1 MTELIFITSTGTDIG
16 KTFVTRLMI
25 QQLKK
30 EGKTVRAFKPIISGV
45 TDENIAA
52 SDTGLILKALGQEI
66 TKENIQKISPW
77 RFKEPLSPHDAAR
90 MEKQKI
96 DFKAL
101 LNFTKDIYD
110 AAISDNIDVVL
121 IETVGGLMVPLSYEK
136 TIIDWICAFDGK
148 VILVIANYLGT
159 LSHSLT
165 ALHVCKNYNVQIK
178 NIILSCY
185 NDLQPVV
192 EINKTARTIRKFYP
206 HAPLII
212 LPELQKCEF
221 NII

>member
-25 QQLKK
+25 GQLKK
-30 EGKTVRAFKPIISGV
+30 EGKKVRSFKPIISGV

-52 SDTGLILKALGQEI
+52 SDTGLILEALGQEI

-90 MEKQKI
+90 MEGQKI
-96 DFKAL
+96 DFEAL
-101 LNFTKDIYD
+101 LKFTKDVYD
-110 AAISDNIDVVL
+110 AAKADNIDVVL
-121 IETVGGLMVPLSYEK
+121 IETVGGIMVPLSYEK
-136 TIIDWICAFDGK
+136 TIIDWILAFDGK
-148 VILVIANYLGT
+148 VILVIGNYLGT

-192 EINKTARTIRKFYP
+192 EANKTARTIRKFYP